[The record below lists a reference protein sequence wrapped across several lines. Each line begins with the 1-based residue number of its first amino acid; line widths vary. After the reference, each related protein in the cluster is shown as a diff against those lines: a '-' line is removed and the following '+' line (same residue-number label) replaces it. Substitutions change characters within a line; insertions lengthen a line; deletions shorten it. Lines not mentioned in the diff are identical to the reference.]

1 MDLDVNE
8 SKTEFVCLFLAF
20 PCEVEDNGDNKPC
33 PGGPVNVLGR
43 YCARRL
49 RLSTESSWQTPPF
62 RLRHLVRSGY
72 ENQSL
77 VILHIRNVH

>member
-33 PGGPVNVLGR
+33 PGGPVKLLLLCSQADIKHRIVL
-43 YCARRL
+43 AN
-49 RLSTESSWQTPPF
+49 SAFQTKTF
-62 RLRHLVRSGY
+62 SKVWS
-72 ENQSL
+72 
-77 VILHIRNVH
+77 